1 MTQPSD
7 ERAPRPS
14 AAARDDHPGAA
25 PGDRPAADEERAEAG
40 ELAAE
45 IELFSAE
52 RMIFFTDA
60 VVAIAIT
67 LLALGLPLPHGS
79 SNAEV
84 ARSIRAHDSDYLAFG
99 ISFLVIG
106 GYWRMHHRL
115 FRFVARLSGRL
126 MTLNMF
132 WLFLIVVIPFAARVL
147 AGNGGFGVRFGLY
160 AMVQVLVAL
169 TSLGLMRLLRTDGLL
184 RPSAPP
190 VPPHGSLRLIT
201 VAVMFAASIPVAFF
215 TQYAYLCWIA
225 APLVANLTR
234 RAQVLRTAA
243 AARGR
248 T

>member
-1 MTQPSD
+1 MTQPPD
-7 ERAPRPS
+7 ERTPR
-14 AAARDDHPGAA
+14 RPGAA
-25 PGDRPAADEERAEAG
+25 PEDRRPEADGEREEAV

-79 SNAEV
+79 SNSELL
-84 ARSIRAHDSDYLAFG
+84 RSIRARESEYLAFA

-106 GYWRMHHRL
+106 SYWRLHHRL

-126 MTLNMF
+126 MTLNMI
-132 WLFLIVVIPFAARVL
+132 WLFFIVVIPFAARVL
-147 AGNGGFGVRFGLY
+147 AGSNGFGVRFSLY
-160 AMVQVLVAL
+160 ALVQVLIAL

-190 VPPHGSLRLIT
+190 APPHGSLRLLT

-215 TQYAYLCWIA
+215 TPYAYLCWIA
-225 APLVANLTR
+225 APLAANLMR
-234 RAQVLRTAA
+234 RARVLRMAA

>member
-7 ERAPRPS
+7 ERARRP
-14 AAARDDHPGAA
+14 AAAAHDHPGAA
-25 PGDRPAADEERAEAG
+25 PADRPAAEEEREESEA
-40 ELAAE
+40 LAAE

-67 LLALGLPLPHGS
+67 LLALGLPLPHGL

-84 ARSIRAHDSDYLAFG
+84 LQSIRARQSDYLAFG

-115 FRFVARLSGRL
+115 FRFVARLSARL

-132 WLFLIVVIPFAARVL
+132 WLFFIVIIPFAARVL

-184 RPSAPP
+184 RPDAPP
-190 VPPHGSLRLIT
+190 VPPHASLGLCT
-201 VAVMFAASIPVAFF
+201 VAVMFAVSIPVAFV
-215 TQYAYLCWIA
+215 TSYAYLCWVA
-225 APLVANLTR
+225 APLAAKLIR
-234 RAQVLRTAA
+234 RAQGLRTAA